1 MLEMVLKAEILL
13 FFSIQ
18 ISASHRPDVPDH
30 VTVVNWQRRCEAISR
45 IRSEL
50 GSRHYKRCYLL

>member
-18 ISASHRPDVPDH
+18 ISTSHGPNVLDPVM
-30 VTVVNWQRRCEAISR
+30 VVNWQRRCEAINR
-45 IRSEL
+45 IRSKMGL
-50 GSRHYKRCYLL
+50 PYDR

>member
-1 MLEMVLKAEILL
+1 MLETVLKAEILL

-18 ISASHRPDVPDH
+18 IFASHGPDVLDP
-30 VTVVNWQRRCEAISR
+30 VLVVNWQRRCETNSR

-50 GSRHYKRCYLL
+50 GLPYDR

>member
-1 MLEMVLKAEILL
+1 MPETVHKAEILL

-18 ISASHRPDVPDH
+18 ISASHGLDVLDP
-30 VTVVNWQRRCEAISR
+30 VMVVNWQRRCETFSR

-50 GSRHYKRCYLL
+50 GLPYER